1 MRSAYGL
8 AKPEEDAELTHV
20 GPGTPMGG
28 LMRAFWQPVAVADE
42 LGELPRAVRILG
54 EDLIVFRT
62 KAGAIGCLEPHC
74 AHRGTSLVYGRI
86 EQHGIRCCYHGWLY
100 DTEGA
105 CIEMP
110 CEAPDYPRR
119 MAVRQPGYPTH
130 EFGGLVFVYMGHP
143 DRRPLFPMYDIIDTG
158 GRDDVVLRGM
168 RLWDDGSIGFVR
180 DCNWLQHFENVVD
193 PWHLVALHQQV
204 GLGRFDGALLNG
216 ERPDISFERSSLG
229 VRYRLINNLPNG
241 NRLERYA
248 ECVLPNIFLVSN
260 IHETGERAKFKD
272 RCSEVSWMVPVDD
285 RHVRAFTIAA
295 WPVHDGVPDPDWR
308 PRTDTTSP
316 ESAPLNRASPSA
328 RRGERSFED
337 SQRLPDDLE
346 AQESQRPIAVH
357 ALENLTLAD
366 GGIVMLR
373 RLLRRSIAQMR
384 DGQDPINIVRDP
396 ARNHAIETNAWNTV
410 TAQARNAGSPK
421 PV

>member
-1 MRSAYGL
+1 MKSAYGVS
-8 AKPEEDAELTHV
+8 KPSEDIDLSHV
-20 GPGTPMGG
+20 GPGTPMGE
-28 LMRAFWQPVAVADE
+28 LMRAFWQPVAVAEE
-42 LGELPRAVRILG
+42 LGDLPSEVRILG

-62 KAGAIGCLEPHC
+62 KAGAFGCLEPHC

-86 EQHGIRCCYHGWLY
+86 EEHGIRCCYHGWLY
-100 DTEGA
+100 DVDGT
-105 CIEMP
+105 CMEMP
-110 CEAPDYPRR
+110 CEAPDYPDQL
-119 MAVRQPGYPTH
+119 AVRQPGYPTLVY
-130 EFGGLVFVYMGHP
+130 GGLVFVYMGDP
-143 DRRPLFPMYDIIDTG
+143 EIQPLFPMYDIIDTRY
-158 GRDDVVLRGM
+158 RDDVVLRGM
-168 RLWDDGSIGFVR
+168 RLWDDSSIGFVR

-193 PWHLVALHQQV
+193 PWHLVVLHQQV
-204 GLGRFDGALLNG
+204 GLGRFEGALLNG
-216 ERPDISFERSSLG
+216 ERPDISFERTSLG
-229 VRYRLINNLPNG
+229 VRYRLVSNLPNG

-260 IHETGERAKFKD
+260 IHETGEQPKEKD

-295 WPVHDGVPDPDWR
+295 WPARDGVPVRDWR

-328 RRGERSFED
+328 RRGERTFAER
-337 SQRLPDDLE
+337 QRLPDDLE

-373 RLLRRSIAQMR
+373 RLLRLSVGRMQQ
-384 DGQDPINIVRDP
+384 GKDPLNIVRE
-396 ARNHAIETNAWNTV
+396 AALNHAIETDAWNTV
-410 TAQARNAGSPK
+410 SSPSQVGK
-421 PV
+421 